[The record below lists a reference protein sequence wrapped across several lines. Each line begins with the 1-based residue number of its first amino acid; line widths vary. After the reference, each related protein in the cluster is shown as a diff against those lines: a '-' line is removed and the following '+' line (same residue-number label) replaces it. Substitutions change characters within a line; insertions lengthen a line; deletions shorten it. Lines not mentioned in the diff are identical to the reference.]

1 MLLGW
6 VLGHVLIKFFINYLK
21 KSIRTLLM
29 RVMYPNWKVPYRPNN
44 REKFG
49 MSGKK
54 ISCLWFGIVFIIWQ
68 NLKKKQQVQKWNFNS
83 VRFFF
88 LNQCENDQEKM
99 VTEGID
105 NWDVRRGLK
114 SILDLDWHY
123 WQKKF
128 ASVQEEFYYRFST
141 FCFTLQKHQI
151 F

>member
-1 MLLGW
+1 
-6 VLGHVLIKFFINYLK
+6 
-21 KSIRTLLM
+21 M

-88 LNQCENDQEKM
+88 EPMWKWPRKN
-99 VTEGID
+99 G
-105 NWDVRRGLK
+105 NWRDR
-114 SILDLDWHY
+114 
-123 WQKKF
+123 
-128 ASVQEEFYYRFST
+128 
-141 FCFTLQKHQI
+141 
-151 F
+151 

>member
-1 MLLGW
+1 
-6 VLGHVLIKFFINYLK
+6 
-21 KSIRTLLM
+21 M

-88 LNQCENDQEKM
+88 LNQCENDQERM
-99 VTEGID
+99 VTERID

-114 SILDLDWHY
+114 SIL
-123 WQKKF
+123 
-128 ASVQEEFYYRFST
+128 EED
-141 FCFTLQKHQI
+141 
-151 F
+151 